1 MKLLDKNKYS
11 DHNKAYQQI
20 AKLKDKVNGQVIKIG
35 LDYVMKISGTL
46 KNDEFFNLR
55 NSLTLRLESVFFH
68 SRGCFLP
75 CKKTMRQ
82 TLDMVEAME
91 SGDMERAMKIGREMG
106 FKDE

>member
-1 MKLLDKNKYS
+1 MADELKVDGAFLQLS
-11 DHNKAYQQI
+11 
-20 AKLKDKVNGQVIKIG
+20 AKLNMASAMSQLAACYPTDYEKLKFYATQVT
-35 LDYVMKISGTL
+35 TL
-46 KNDEFFNLR
+46 LGNIEEHLA
-55 NSLTLRLESVFFH
+55 
-68 SRGCFLP
+68 G